1 MPLHDLSCPNCEFRM
16 IDKYFHRRPKPKDMP
31 VCESCGHRMAIDIT
45 GAPVPLTKT
54 FAENRPKIDQNIR
67 PDGKPQ
73 IITSWEQRR
82 KLMKQFNL
90 EEVGAKRGMPGSW
103 A

>member
-1 MPLHDLSCPNCEFRM
+1 MPLYDLSCPHCEWERK
-16 IDKYFHRRPKPKDMP
+16 DKYFHKRPTPWGMP
-31 VCESCGHRMAIDIT
+31 VCEQCGHRMVIDIT

-54 FAENRPKIDQNIR
+54 FAEDRPKIDQNIR

-73 IITSWEQRR
+73 VITSWEQRR
-82 KLMKQFNL
+82 KLMKEFNL
-90 EEVGAKRGMPGSW
+90 EEVGEKRGMPGCW

>member
-1 MPLHDLSCPNCEFRM
+1 MPLYDLQCPKCDYRRE
-16 IDKYFHRRPKPKDMP
+16 DKYFHVRPESKDMP
-31 VCESCGHRMAIDIT
+31 VCPLCGHRLGIDIT

-54 FAENRPKIDQNIR
+54 FAEDRPKLDMNIR

-73 IITSWEQRR
+73 VITSWEQRR

-90 EEVGAKRGMPGSW
+90 EEVGEKRGMPGSW